1 MTQPSFLWHDFETFG
16 ADPRRDRPCQFAA
29 LRSNASLEVIDEPVV
44 IYCQPPLDRL
54 PHPDACLIT
63 GISPQQA
70 AELGLP
76 EHEFAERIHQLMSE
90 PATCTV
96 GYNNFRFDD
105 EVSRHLFWRNFFD
118 PYSREYA
125 NGNSRFD
132 LIDLL
137 RMTRALRPEGI
148 HWPDRDDGKPSFRL
162 EDLARAN
169 GLDTSRAHDAL
180 ADVDNTLAMA
190 RLVARHQPRLWHW
203 ALSLRDKET
212 VNRLLFKQEPLVHSS
227 ARLPAEH
234 CATSLVLPFAPHP
247 RFRGQW
253 LVWDLRHDPAPF
265 SALDLDTLA
274 DCLWTPSA
282 DLPEGF
288 QRLPIKTLRANR
300 CPMIAPTSVMDG
312 ESRQRTGLDLARVDD
327 HRHRLEADQRL
338 QQRLVALFGQD
349 NPLPASRDAEAD
361 LYGGFVPRDDQR
373 LFPEI
378 RSASSD
384 RLAAMRR
391 PFSDERLNE
400 LLLAYRAR
408 RWPDSLSADEQSE
421 WAERREARLLHDPDL
436 ASIQW
441 PAFQARLAQLRQERP
456 DASELLSDLERWAAH
471 LGLNQ
476 QSVT

>member
-1 MTQPSFLWHDFETFG
+1 MTQSSFLWHDYETFG

-29 LRSNASLEVIDEPVV
+29 LRSNDALEIIDEPTV

-63 GISPQQA
+63 GITPQLA
-70 AELGLP
+70 AERGHP
-76 EHEFAERIHQLMSE
+76 EHEFAEQIYRLMSE
-90 PATCTV
+90 PATCSV

-105 EVSRHLFWRNFFD
+105 EVSRYLFWRNFYD
-118 PYSREYA
+118 PYAREYA

-148 HWPDRDDGKPSFRL
+148 HWPNRDDGNPSFRL
-162 EDLARAN
+162 EDLAQAN

-190 RLVARHQPRLWHW
+190 RLVARHQPKLWQW
-203 ALSLRDKET
+203 ALSLRDKEA

-227 ARLPAEH
+227 ARLPADT

-247 RFRGQW
+247 RFKGQW
-253 LVWDLRHDPAPF
+253 LVWDLRHDPSRF
-265 SALDLDTLA
+265 EALDLDTLA

-288 QRLPIKTLRANR
+288 QRLPIKTLRTNR
-300 CPMIAPTSVMDG
+300 CPMIAPTSVMDS
-312 ESRQRTGLDLARVDD
+312 ESRQRT
-327 HRHRLEADQRL
+327 RLELNLVEQHRRRL
-338 QQRLVALFGQD
+338 ENDPGLLERLTSLFAQD
-349 NPLPASRDAEAD
+349 APLPGGLDAEAD
-361 LYGGFVPRDDQR
+361 LYSGFVPRDDQR
-373 LFPEI
+373 LYPEI
-378 RSASSD
+378 RSAAAD
-384 RLAAMRR
+384 RLAAMHR
-391 PFSDERLNE
+391 PFSDERLND

-408 RWPDSLSADEQSE
+408 RWPESLSTEEQTD
-421 WAERREARLLHDPDL
+421 WARLREARLLHDPDL

-441 PAFQARLAQLRQERP
+441 PAYQARVAQLRQERP
-456 DASELLSDLERWAAH
+456 QAAALLGDLERWAAQ
-471 LGLNQ
+471 LGLNK